1 MFAKLSSLRFLA
13 LLPLLSAAASGAP
26 ETPLSVSFAAELR
39 RLRETDHLFQSQPH
53 RLTQQSGF
61 SRKGD
66 NPDRLDYL
74 YREGEWLVYADAS
87 GPGVVSRIWSTHGG
101 EWQPI
106 RIEVDGRV
114 LYEGSAE
121 KFFGMDRAPF
131 VAPLCEIRSA
141 AIRQLTAEKETGR
154 RHVWGVSYVPI
165 PFQTR
170 FRYLQKQQLYTNINF
185 KHLPENT
192 VVQPYPLELSESDQ
206 RELQLTREAWSQFQS
221 TRTTTGSLAVTDREI
236 TVQPGEDPSS
246 RLALTGPGL
255 IREIRLL
262 SSATPAELASL
273 WLEVRW
279 DGATAPAIA
288 VPLDTGLGSLAQ
300 RTLAL
305 GRTPDGWQYLRFPM
319 PFHRS
324 AEIRLVNRNAAPL
337 SVRVHV
343 AHETRRE
350 LPVDTLYLHARA
362 NDGEFIAARD
372 RYLHPDVPTAE
383 FYYHNGFTALDFTGR
398 GHIVAYLDRF
408 QCQPELDEH
417 VFLDDERRFPENSWN
432 GTGHEDLFDMAW
444 GHKPHSA
451 ALTSGG
457 SQSFAEVN
465 VKLFWNDPLT
475 FRTAVKFNWEWS
487 FKRDVPPPRDAR
499 FRSVVY
505 FYAAAEAAAK

>member
-1 MFAKLSSLRFLA
+1 MSI
-13 LLPLLSAAASGAP
+13 AASGASEAP
-26 ETPLSVSFAAELR
+26 SPISFATEVR
-39 RLRETDHLFQSQPH
+39 RLRETDHLFQLQAH
-53 RLTQQSGF
+53 RLIQQSGF

-74 YREGEWLVYADAS
+74 YREGDWLVYADTR

-121 KFFGMDRAPF
+121 NFFGMDRAPF
-131 VAPLCEIRSA
+131 VAPLCEIRTA

-165 PFQTR
+165 PFQSR

-185 KHLPENT
+185 KLLPEDA
-192 VVQPYPLELSESDQ
+192 VVEPFPLALTESDQ
-206 RELQLTREAWSQFQS
+206 RELQLTREAW
-221 TRTTTGSLAVTDREI
+221 TRFTPEYAATTAPTPVEREFTI
-236 TVQPGEDPSS
+236 APREASEDALSH
-246 RLALTGPGL
+246 LALSGPGI

-262 SSATPAELASL
+262 SSAAPADLAAL

-279 DGATAPAIA
+279 DGATSPAVS
-288 VPLDTGLGSLAQ
+288 VPLDTGLGSLTQ

-305 GRTPDGWQYLRFPM
+305 GRSTDGWQYVRLPM
-319 PFHRS
+319 PFERS
-324 AEIRLVNRNAAPL
+324 AEIRLVNRGTKTESIRMQVTRESVPSLPANAL
-337 SVRVHV
+337 R
-343 AHETRRE
+343 
-350 LPVDTLYLHARA
+350 LHARA
-362 NDGEFIAARD
+362 SDGEFIAARD
-372 RYLHPDVPTAE
+372 RYLHPEVPPAE

-398 GHIVAYLDRF
+398 GQIVAYLDRF

-417 VFLDDERRFPENSWN
+417 VFLDGERSFPENSWN

-444 GHKPHSA
+444 GHKAHSA

-457 SQSFAEVN
+457 SQNFEEVN

-505 FYAAAEAAAK
+505 FYAVAK